1 MQSRKFFGGS
11 LVLAAL
17 GALSAPAAF
26 AEGAIE
32 EVVVT
37 GSYIRGTPEDAALPV
52 DVIDAA
58 EMEARGAPTALD
70 LIRAMPYVTGI
81 LGESN
86 QFGANQGTIGTGNV
100 NLRGLGGMRTLVLM
114 NGRRTTYTPA
124 EGPAGV
130 DTNLLPLAAIGRV
143 EVLKDG
149 AAAIYGSDAIAGV
162 VNFITRRDL
171 DGLELGAE
179 YRAIDESDGD
189 WTGNINWGWVG
200 DRSNALISYGKQT
213 RAELS
218 TTDRDWAFFG
228 AEGYTKN
235 PTGWSSFGL
244 PGNFIPR
251 AGATNATAL
260 AGFQRDANCTE
271 LGGYAN
277 TASTLPVCQFSYV
290 PFDNLVEETEQQQ
303 LYGELNSEIADG
315 VELHLEG
322 LWAET
327 ILPNY
332 RTSPGYP
339 PLTGPNGPGVFQF
352 AVQSDPLCATAFC
365 NNPGALTAL
374 SQAGL
379 SDAVQGATRNI
390 GLGFWRPQGWG
401 GVPELTGGNGSQLNR
416 NTFDMERY
424 SAGLKGTF
432 SDGWAEG
439 IGWDVALTY
448 SNSEHTRTGVDTVIE
463 RLQSALN
470 GLGGPNC
477 NGIAYGLPGSTCQF
491 YNPFSN
497 AIARNST
504 LGFSNPGFVAANANS
519 AEVKD
524 WMIER
529 WTVTQEQSLFV
540 VDAVLN
546 GEISAIELPGGNIGW
561 AFGGQ
566 YRKTDYENSLDN
578 PLVDSRIQPCISA
591 DGVPGEGNCKIP
603 TGPFIFLGQFIPTQ
617 LDESVNALF
626 AEFALPILDNLEAQ
640 LAVRWED
647 YGGETGDTIDPKLSL
662 RWQATDWLALRGSA
676 GSTFRGP
683 TPLNRSILATGLQS
697 VTAAG
702 STFKAID
709 NVGDPGLSP
718 EKADTF
724 SVGLIFQFEQF
735 EAIVDYWSYEFEDQ
749 ITTVPYD
756 AIGNAVG
763 NGQRAGNLPV
773 DCSHPLRY
781 LVTFSN
787 NDTCTQGTTVGA
799 DIQRIK
805 TFVINGSPV
814 NINGFDVSLKYDFG
828 DLFGLGGQLT
838 AGLDTTLMT
847 EYEVEGLTYG
857 GAEVF
862 KTYSAEGYAN
872 QKRFPGMLSEM
883 RAIANLNYS
892 QGPINA
898 RYELR
903 YVEGVEDDRG
913 PGAAVNS
920 SGATVPVNFGVDV
933 DDYYVH
939 NLYFNWNAPWDTTV
953 SLSIVNLLDEDPP
966 EVRHEIN
973 YDPYIGDPLGRTFEL
988 GIKKSFSRN

>member
-1 MQSRKFFGGS
+1 MQSRKLFGGS
-11 LVLAAL
+11 LILAAL
-17 GALSAPAAF
+17 GALNAPLAF
-26 AEGAIE
+26 SEGAIE

-130 DTNLLPLAAIGRV
+130 DTNLLPMAAIGRV

-171 DGLELGAE
+171 DGLEVGAE
-179 YRAIDESDGD
+179 YRAIDQSDGD
-189 WTGNINWGWVG
+189 WTGNVNWGWVG

-251 AGATNATAL
+251 AGATNATAV

-271 LGGYAN
+271 LGGYKN
-277 TASTLPVCQFSYV
+277 VASTLPVCQFSYV

-352 AVQSDPLCATAFC
+352 AVASDPLCATPFC
-365 NNPGALTAL
+365 NNPGAITAL
-374 SQAGL
+374 NQAGL
-379 SDAVQGATRNI
+379 SDPAKAATRNI

-424 SAGLKGTF
+424 GASLKGTF

-439 IGWDVALTY
+439 IGWDVGITY
-448 SNSEHTRTGVDTVIE
+448 SNSEHTRTGVDTSIE

-477 NGIAYGLPGSTCQF
+477 NGIAFGLPGSTCSF

-497 AIARNST
+497 AIARNPA
-504 LGFSNPGFVAANANS
+504 LGLTNPGFVAANANS
-519 AEVKD
+519 AAVKE

-540 VDAVLN
+540 ADAVLN
-546 GEISAIELPGGNIGW
+546 GEMSAITLPGGNIGW

-566 YRKTDYENSLDN
+566 YRKTDYESSLDN
-578 PLVDSRIQPCISA
+578 PLIDARIQPCITA
-591 DGVPGEGNCKIP
+591 DGVPGVGNCKIP

-683 TPLNRSILATGLQS
+683 TPLNRSILATGLQGVS
-697 VTAAG
+697 AAAG
-702 STFKAID
+702 AFKAID

-724 SVGLIFQFEQF
+724 SLGVIFQFEQF

-763 NGQRAGNLPV
+763 NGPGTGSQAAN
-773 DCSHPLRY
+773 CSHPLRY

-805 TFVINGSPV
+805 TPVINGSP
-814 NINGFDVSLKYDFG
+814 ITITGFDVSLKYDFG
-828 DLFGLGGQLT
+828 DVFDLGGQLT
-838 AGLDTTLMT
+838 AGFDTTLMS

-857 GAEVF
+857 GAQVF

-892 QGPINA
+892 QGPVNA

-913 PGAAVNS
+913 PGSAVDS
-920 SGATVPVNFGVDV
+920 TGTTVPVNFGVDV

-939 NLYFNWNAPWDTTV
+939 NLYFNWDAPWDTTV

-966 EVRHEIN
+966 QVRHEIN

-988 GIKKSFSRN
+988 GIKKSFAAK

>member
-709 NVGDPGLSP
+709 NVGDPGWSP
-718 EKADTF
+718 ENADTF
-724 SVGLIFQFEQF
+724 SVCLIFQFEQF

-763 NGQRAGNLPV
+763 NGQRTGNLPV